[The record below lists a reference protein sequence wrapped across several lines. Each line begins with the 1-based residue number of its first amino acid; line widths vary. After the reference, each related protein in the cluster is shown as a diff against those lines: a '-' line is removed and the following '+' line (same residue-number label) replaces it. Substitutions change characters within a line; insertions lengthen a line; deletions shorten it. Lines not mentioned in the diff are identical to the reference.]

1 MNSEDLKEI
10 QKTLEKYAKDFRK
23 KEKKEKKRRQKAMEK
38 EQENNNDDV
47 KKKDYSY
54 RENDEEPSSNVNPD
68 VLTAKLA
75 FAAANQI
82 AEKLTEIEPAIL
94 STPVMKN
101 ILTELNVEKGAES
114 ATYCQA
120 IDKEESIRAAKE
132 GAFYTRKAI
141 LYGEEGK
148 TTAAKEM
155 FHEALV
161 FFNKAIR
168 LYPFDSKYYA
178 NRSLVY
184 IKLSEFDLAI
194 RDAEKALS
202 LNENSLKGHFRKGQ
216 ALVGLKKYDEAE
228 RCFMKILEIDPKSEE
243 AHEEIRVLKVSR
255 LKDMGISDDV
265 VELALD
271 KLNGDFEVKTPVSLL
286 QELYM
291 EKRITPK
298 YDLIQIE
305 GAQHEPTFKYRVS
318 VGDLI
323 ATGTGQSKKKAKHAA
338 AMIILEKIKTAVA
351 TKAMAEAGE
360 RLKGLNLPLEC
371 LSSPDDDGI
380 DDNPVGRLQELC
392 IAKRLAAPRYLI
404 VSQFGQLHNPVF
416 NMTCI
421 VDVYKETGSGKSKKL
436 AKRQAAIKMIE
447 AIKDIPLEQPAMQN
461 EGDEV
466 VNKTFDRPS
475 TSKSQKSV

>member
-216 ALVGLKKYDEAE
+216 ALVGLK
-228 RCFMKILEIDPKSEE
+228 
-243 AHEEIRVLKVSR
+243 
-255 LKDMGISDDV
+255 
-265 VELALD
+265 
-271 KLNGDFEVKTPVSLL
+271 VKTPVSLL